1 MKWNLKAY
9 ILGIILIL
17 FPYYIFADGFAITKS
32 ISPSNSTLGQIV
44 TVCLSISSSGGV
56 AKADVVWVLDVTG
69 SMAAAIA
76 SIKNNITAF
85 TSQLASKGIDY
96 RQAFISY
103 RDFGDVAPYPR
114 LHDYGFASSDT
125 QFTSWVASETASGG
139 GDGPEASL
147 EAIMEANN
155 NLPWRTD
162 ASKTIILVTDSV
174 VHVSVDGTQYLYTIA
189 DVVTA
194 LKNKG
199 IVCHTICYDWST
211 TPLTN
216 PKNISTLTGGMWLDF
231 GATNWAPLLTT
242 LGDAVSKYTNVV
254 VRDPMPPELKP
265 VGDVCGATVNSNQLS
280 WTFSTVGSGAVLN
293 VCCFQ
298 AQIVS
303 AFTGS
308 IVNKAYV
315 SAAGITETSSDSEYV
330 FSYTKTITA
339 TQTATPTM
347 TCTVTK
353 TMTSTVTQTITKTYT
368 KTSTP
373 TMTSTYTPTM
383 TKTATETKTST
394 FTKTDTPT
402 MTCTSTKTFTQTNTP
417 TKTYTGTPTN
427 TKTSTETNTPTFTKT
442 ATPTMTGSSTPTMTK
457 TATQTKTPT
466 FTKTA
471 TPTMTSTH
479 TPTMTKTSTATNTP
493 TFTQTSTRT
502 FTSTNTP
509 TMTLTSTQ
517 TNTPELS
524 KTITATNTYTYTA
537 TVTLTVTETATP
549 TISKTVTMTNTCT
562 NTPTLTPTYTE
573 TATPT
578 ISKTVTMT
586 NTCTNTPTLT
596 LTYTDTYTPTMTQ
609 TVTPTSTITETS
621 TATQTF
627 TETFTRTNTATITP
641 TKTNTNTATI
651 TKTMTETFT
660 STNTATITQTK
671 TSTNTPTITKTIT
684 ETNTPT
690 ASATITPTVSKTQT
704 PTITNTT
711 TQTVTPTST
720 QTATPTST
728 PVLADI
734 VITIDS
740 DTQATRAGNNIT
752 IFVKVKNIGAA
763 AENVLITGTVPTGT
777 EFVSG
782 TGWTA
787 YGNLLTYSVGA
798 LAAGEEATYT
808 FVLEVGDV
816 PDGNK
821 IQVAAFACDYNDA
834 VYTNSAFHKL
844 SNTLT
849 ILVGD
854 ILIYPNPFNPQK
866 AVNGKMKF
874 LNLPWNSMLF
884 IYTLSG
890 ELVTQW
896 RAKTDVNFY
905 WDGRNYNDSN
915 VSPGIYYYVI
925 TFPNKEN
932 EQ

>member
-69 SMAAAIA
+69 SMTAAIA

-103 RDFGDVAPYPR
+103 RDFGDVAPYPQ

-139 GDGPEASL
+139 GDGPEAGL

-162 ASKTIILVTDSV
+162 ASKTIILVTDST
-174 VHVSVDGTQYLYTIA
+174 VHVSSDGGLYLYTIA
-189 DVVTA
+189 SVVTA

-216 PKNISTLTGGMWLDF
+216 PKNISALTGGMWLDF

-280 WTFSTVGSGAVLN
+280 WTFSTVGSGAVLS

-303 AFTGS
+303 DFTGS

-315 SAAGITETSSDSEYV
+315 SAAGITETSSDGEYV

-353 TMTSTVTQTITKTYT
+353 TMTSTVTQTVTQTYT

-373 TMTSTYTPTM
+373 TMTSTYTQTM
-383 TKTATETKTST
+383 TKTATETQTST

-442 ATPTMTGSSTPTMTK
+442 ATPTMTGTNTPTMTK
-457 TATQTKTPT
+457 TSTNTNTPT
-466 FTKTA
+466 FTKTS
-471 TPTMTSTH
+471 TPTMTGTN

-524 KTITATNTYTYTA
+524 KTITPTNTYTYTA

-549 TISKTVTMTNTCT
+549 TISKT
-562 NTPTLTPTYTE
+562 
-573 TATPT
+573 A
-578 ISKTVTMT
+578 TMT

-596 LTYTDTYTPTMTQ
+596 LTYTDTYTPTVTQ
-609 TVTPTSTITETS
+609 TMTPTSTITETS

-627 TETFTRTNTATITP
+627 TETFTTTNTATITP
-641 TKTNTNTATI
+641 TETDTNTATI

-660 STNTATITQTK
+660 TTNTATITETK
-671 TSTNTPTITKTIT
+671 TCTNTPTITKTIT
-684 ETNTPT
+684 KTSTPT
-690 ASATITPTVSKTQT
+690 ASATVTPTVSNTQT

-752 IFVKVKNIGAA
+752 IFVKVKNIGATA
-763 AENVLITGTVPTGT
+763 GNVLITGTVPTGT

-782 TGWTA
+782 TGWILS
-787 YGNLLTYSVGA
+787 GSVLNYVVGS
-798 LAAGEEATYT
+798 LAAGAEATYT
-808 FVLEVGDV
+808 FVLQVGDV

-821 IQVAAFACDYNDA
+821 IQVPAFTCDYNDA
-834 VYTNSAFHKL
+834 IYTNSAFHKL

-866 AVNGKMKF
+866 AVGGKMKF

-896 RAKTDVNFY
+896 RAKTDVDFY
-905 WDGRNYNDSN
+905 WDGKNYSDSN

-925 TFPNKEN
+925 TFPNKDKPLVGKIFVVKN
-932 EQ
+932 